1 MALLWVKM
9 GLFASLPVAPSEGG
23 KMFRAQPAQL
33 PEMVGKPGSP
43 KGCSLLTVPWVHGLK
58 L

>member
-1 MALLWVKM
+1 M

-43 KGCSLLTVPWVHGLK
+43 KGCSLLTVPWVHGFK